1 MKDLTQLNGANV
13 EAGIEVIDGVAT
25 TLSGEAIPFMQ
36 LLYIRTALQIQARG
50 MRLSRNVP
58 MGTTMARK
66 ALGLRGNRERL
77 LEQVNAIIAR
87 IQSERGE

>member
-1 MKDLTQLNGANV
+1 MEDLTQLKGADV
-13 EAGIEVIDGVAT
+13 EAGIEVIEGAGT
-25 TLSGEAIPFMQ
+25 SITGAGIPFMQ

-66 ALGLRGNRERL
+66 ALGLRGNRESL
-77 LEQVNAIIAR
+77 LEQVNSIIAR